1 MPQLDGRSLPAARRR
16 GRPVGSD
23 SAETR
28 NTILR
33 AARQVINERGYH
45 AATFQAIAM
54 AAGLSR
60 PTLHYYFASREEI
73 YGMLVADASGV
84 IADCIGEA
92 KRNDTFLEQ
101 LAALIAAMHEAD
113 VRDRSLIAFLVS
125 ARLEAT
131 RNPELEV
138 GLGNALRN
146 FLQWSLCAAKSRGE
160 LAADMAVV
168 PIADMLHAML
178 WGLGFHAG
186 FVDSQTDLRSIAKQL
201 NGLFANGLRCPESV
215 ATGHREALQSATA
228 AP

>member
-1 MPQLDGRSLPAARRR
+1 MPQLDDRSLPVSRRR

-33 AARQVINERGYH
+33 AARQVVNERGYH

-60 PTLHYYFASREEI
+60 PTLHYYFASRDEI

-92 KRNDTFLEQ
+92 ERKDTFLEQ
-101 LAALIAAMHEAD
+101 LAALVAAIHEAD
-113 VRDRSLIAFLVS
+113 VRDRSMIAFLVS

-138 GLGNALRN
+138 GLGNALRS
-146 FLQWSLCAAKSRGE
+146 FLRGSLCAAKSRGE
-160 LAADMAVV
+160 LAADTAVV
-168 PIADMLHAML
+168 PIADMLHAIL

-186 FVDSQTDLRSIAKQL
+186 FIDSQTDLRSIAKQL
-201 NGLFANGLRCPESV
+201 SQLFSNGLLDPGCV
-215 ATGHREALQSATA
+215 AAAHRETLQSGTAT
-228 AP
+228 P